1 MKEMENNLVLPDFSR
16 MCELYKEW
24 NEKINVISRKDI
36 DNVYEHHI
44 LHSLCI
50 ALYLKTQLPE
60 VFAQWESGDAG
71 AGESRLKVLDVGC
84 GGGFPGVP
92 LAMMFPNVE
101 FTLCDSIGK
110 KVRVAS
116 EVASALGLKNVTCVH
131 SRVEELPGVW
141 DYVVSR
147 AVTSLDNF
155 LPWVKGRY
163 NCNILYLKGGDMSAE
178 LDACMQKFGDKLP
191 QVKIWNID
199 SVLKDDYFKEKL
211 VVNLGSWQK

>member
-60 VFAQWESGDAG
+60 VFAQWESGVAG
-71 AGESRLKVLDVGC
+71 TGEGRLKVLDVGC

-131 SRVEELPGVW
+131 SRVEELPGEW

-178 LDACMQKFGDKLP
+178 LDACMKKFGDKLP

-199 SVLKDDYFKEKL
+199 SVLQDDYFKEKL

>member
-1 MKEMENNLVLPDFSR
+1 MMVEAFEKCGIALPDFSR

-24 NEKINVISRKDI
+24 NGKINVISRKDI
-36 DNVYEHHI
+36 DNVFEHHI

-50 ALYLKTQLPE
+50 ALYLKTQMPQVYE
-60 VFAQWESGDAG
+60 QWESGVT
-71 AGESRLKVLDVGC
+71 VLDVGC

-116 EVASALGLKNVTCVH
+116 EVAAALGLKNVRCVH
-131 SRVEELPGVW
+131 SRVEELPGEW

-163 NCNILYLKGGDMSAE
+163 RSNILYLKGGDMTAE
-178 LDACMQKFGDKLP
+178 LDACMRKYGRCLP
-191 QVKIWNID
+191 AVKVWNIASAVESMPD
-199 SVLKDDYFKEKL
+199 NDYFAEKL